1 MPRGYQL
8 SRKHWKPLDLA
19 EGYHA
24 NFDGATLANGDVC
37 TGQIL
42 REGALHFYLCRDAK
56 GNEYETEET
65 PCIRLD
71 CTNAVFVTIVRE
83 Q

>member
-8 SRKHWKPLDLA
+8 SRKHWKPLDLT

-24 NFDGATLANGDVC
+24 TFDGATLANGDVC
-37 TGQIL
+37 TGHIL
-42 REGALHFYLCRDAK
+42 RDRGLHFYLCRDDK
-56 GNEYETEET
+56 GNEYETDEM

-71 CTNAVFVTIVRE
+71 CTDLVFVTIVRE
-83 Q
+83 